1 MRTKRSVTRG
11 RGALMLRLALAV
23 LGAASACV
31 FGVGATTGATTTLPS
46 GFQETVAIS
55 GLENPTTLRFASDGR
70 VFVAE
75 KSGVIKV
82 FDGLDDT
89 EPATFADLRA
99 EVDNYWDRGLLG
111 LALDP
116 DFPAT
121 PYVYVLYTYDAPPG
135 GTAPVWNDSCPG
147 TPGPTTDGCV
157 VSGRLARLTADGD
170 TAVPGSEKTLLWG
183 WCQQFPSHSVGD
195 LEFGPDGS
203 LYVSGGEGASF
214 YNIDYGQ
221 YGGTRGDPRAPKN
234 PCGDP
239 PVPVGGAQTPPTA
252 EGGALRAL
260 SLHRVAGPAL
270 LSGAVLRVNPATG
283 AGLPDNPLAANSD
296 ANARRIV
303 AEGLRN
309 PFRFTLRPGTSDLWI
324 GDVGWSTWEEI
335 DHQPAPKASVATFG
349 WPCYEGAAPQ
359 SVYESANLDLCT
371 DLYDGGTAR
380 DPYFKYNHR
389 ANVVA
394 GDGCEAGSSSITG
407 LAFYPGGSYPARYD
421 GALFFADYSRNCIW
435 VMLKGAN
442 GLPDPTK
449 LESFATPA
457 VDPLDPENPVLTGPV
472 DLVTG
477 ANGDLFY
484 PSLNDGT
491 IRRIQYFAT
500 NRPPV
505 AAVTASPTEGA
516 APLTVNFDGSGS
528 SDPDPPDTIAYSWDL
543 NGDGAFGDSIAVK
556 PTYTYTAPGTYK
568 AVLRVTDSEGA
579 STKSAPITISAGN
592 TAPVPVIDSPA
603 PSLHWT
609 VGQTIPFSGHATDK
623 QDGTEPA
630 SRLSWSLLIHHCSSD
645 CHVHPFENFDQVAS
659 GSFSGPDHEYP
670 SFLELRLTAR
680 DANGLSGTTS
690 VELDPQ
696 TVDLTFVS
704 DPTGMELSAATTS
717 APTPFTARF
726 IVGGAVSLGAPD
738 QTLSGTEYVLSSW
751 SDDGAQ
757 IHTVTV
763 PADPTTYT
771 AVFVKKNHPPIA
783 TITTERASGQVP
795 LKTQLDGSGS
805 TDPDGDPLTYSWDLN
820 GDGKFGD
827 ARHAWVTPRYEKPG
841 KVEVKLRVSDGR
853 GGKSTQSAVLV
864 AERKWPPFSAE
875 VERITGAS
883 RQRMLGS
890 SWKSSCPVPLD
901 RLRLVHVRFHRFDGM
916 NPDGLLV
923 VRRRETDNVVKAMRT
938 LYRAGY
944 PLHRLRPID
953 AFGGDADRAR
963 GADDTFGFACERVPG
978 TSRWSAQARGLAI
991 ELNPVENPTVDG
1003 SEVSPAKG
1011 QAYADRTLT
1020 HPAIIRPE
1028 DAVVRAFRSVGWS
1041 WGGASSPTKRYQLF
1055 VAP

>member
-1 MRTKRSVTRG
+1 
-11 RGALMLRLALAV
+11 MLRLVLAI
-23 LGAASACV
+23 LGAALACV
-31 FGVGATTGATTTLPS
+31 FGVGATTGATTTLPY
-46 GFQETVAIS
+46 GFQATVAIS

-89 EPATFADLRA
+89 EPATFADLRS

-121 PYVYVLYTYDAPPG
+121 PYVYALYTYDAPLG
-135 GTAPVWNDSCPG
+135 KAAPVWNDSCPG

-157 VSGRLARLTADGD
+157 VSGRLVRLTADGD

-214 YNIDYGQ
+214 GNLDYGQ
-221 YGGTRGDPRAPKN
+221 YGGTKGDPRAPKN

-239 PVPVGGAQTPPTA
+239 PTGVGGTETPPSA

-260 SLHRVAGPAL
+260 SLHRIAGPAL
-270 LSGAVLRVNPATG
+270 LNGTVLRVDRATG
-283 AGLPDNPLAANSD
+283 AGLPDNPLGASGD
-296 ANARRIV
+296 ANAKRIV

-309 PFRFTLRPGTSDLWI
+309 PFRFTLRPGTNDLWI
-324 GDVGWSTWEEI
+324 GDVGWSSWEEI
-335 DHQPAPKASVATFG
+335 DHQPAPKGTVANFG

-359 SVYESANLDLCT
+359 PVYESANLKICT
-371 DLYDGGTAR
+371 DLHDAGTAQG
-380 DPYFKYNHR
+380 PYFTYNHR
-389 ANVVA
+389 SNVVG
-394 GDGCEAGSSSITG
+394 GDGCEAASSSISG

-477 ANGDLFY
+477 PNADLFY

-505 AAVTASPTEGA
+505 ARATAAPTQGD

-543 NGDGAFGDSIAVK
+543 NGDGTFGDSTAVK
-556 PTYTYTAPGTYK
+556 PTYTYTVPGTYK
-568 AVLRVTDSEGA
+568 PVLRVTDSEGA
-579 STKSAPITISAGN
+579 STRSAAITISAGN
-592 TAPVPVIDSPA
+592 TAPVPVIDSPN
-603 PSLHWT
+603 PSLRWT
-609 VGQTIPFSGHATDK
+609 VGQSISFSGHATDK
-623 QDGTEPA
+623 QDGTESA
-630 SRLSWSLLIHHCSSD
+630 SRLSWSVLIHHCAPG
-645 CHVHPFENFDQVAS
+645 CHVHPVEQFEKVAS

-670 SFLELRLTAR
+670 SFLELRLTAE
-680 DANGLSGTTS
+680 DANGLTAATS
-690 VELDPQ
+690 IELDPQ
-696 TVDLTFVS
+696 TVELTFAS
-704 DPTGMELSAATTS
+704 DPTGMKLTAGTTS
-717 APTPFTARF
+717 ATAPFTGKF
-726 IVGGAVSLGAPD
+726 IVGGAVSLGAPE

-751 SDDGAQ
+751 SDGGAQ
-757 IHTVTV
+757 IHTVTA
-763 PADPTTYT
+763 PADPATYT
-771 AVFVKKNHPPIA
+771 AAFVKNHPPTA
-783 TITTERASGQVP
+783 TISAERASGPVVFEAR
-795 LKTQLDGSGS
+795 LDGSGS
-805 TDPDGDPLTYSWDLN
+805 TDPDGDMLTYTWDLN

-827 ARHAWVTPRYEKPG
+827 ARRARVTARYPNPG
-841 KVEVKLRVSDGR
+841 RVHVELRVRDGR
-853 GGKSTQSAVLV
+853 GGKSTQAAVLI

-875 VERITGAS
+875 VRRITGAA
-883 RQRMLGS
+883 RQRILES
-890 SWKSSCPVPLD
+890 TWKSGCPVPVE
-901 RLRLVHVRFHRFDGM
+901 RLRLVQVRFHRFDGV
-916 NPDGLLV
+916 NPHGLLV
-923 VRRRETDNVVKAMRT
+923 VRRREAPNVVEAMRK

-953 AFGGDADRAR
+953 VYGGDADRAR
-963 GADDTFGFACERVPG
+963 RADDTFGFACERVSG
-978 TSRWSAQARGLAI
+978 TSRTPAQARGLAI
-991 ELNPVENPTVDG
+991 EINPVENPTVDG
-1003 SEVSPAKG
+1003 NEVSPGKG

-1020 HPAIIRPE
+1020 HPAIIRRG

-1041 WGGASSPTKRYQLF
+1041 WGGASSPTKHYQLF